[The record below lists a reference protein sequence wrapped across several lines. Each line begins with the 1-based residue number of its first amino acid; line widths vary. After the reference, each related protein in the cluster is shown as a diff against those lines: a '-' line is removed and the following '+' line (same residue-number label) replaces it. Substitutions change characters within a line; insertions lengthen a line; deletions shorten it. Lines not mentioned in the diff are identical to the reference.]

1 MSKECE
7 LCGTQQPCLPG
18 GCSEQK
24 LTEKQ
29 TLKILKN
36 LHQLELTEKEY
47 MSYMMEKMIFNKGY

>member
-36 LHQLELTEKEY
+36 RQKKLTEKEY
-47 MSYMMEKMIFNKGY
+47 MLYMMEKMIFNKGY